1 MHCECRIMEIEMDK
15 KLFAA
20 LLILTLVFTFGCLS
34 KQKISIVKN
43 DSNLSEN
50 IANNTTDGLNE
61 QNTAATSVTSTQ
73 SKIISIHYF
82 SFMPN
87 IITVSPGTTVVW
99 KNDDNHVIHHVV
111 SGYIKDH
118 KSVPDGLFDSGKFDY
133 GQSRNYT
140 FKKVG
145 EYPFYS
151 PEHIQMQGMVIV
163 GKQQNNTIQI
173 STPHFVGSIP
183 SHNKT
188 VTSIEQI
195 WITFS
200 VPISNGSS
208 ISVYDI
214 THNKP
219 VELKDA
225 GIAISNY
232 LRLKA
237 EFQNP
242 LQPATYKVSYA
253 EARPEG
259 VYYGQFFF
267 TVKNA

>member
-1 MHCECRIMEIEMDK
+1 MNCECKIIEAEMDK
-15 KLFAA
+15 RLFVIF
-20 LLILTLVFTFGCLS
+20 LIVALVFTFGCLG
-34 KQKISIVKN
+34 KQEMPIIKN
-43 DSNLSEN
+43 ASNSSGT
-50 IANNTTDGLNE
+50 AGNTTAILSE
-61 QNTAATSVTSTQ
+61 QNTAASVASTS
-73 SKIISIHYF
+73 SKMISIHYF
-82 SFMPN
+82 SFIPN

-99 KNDDNHVIHHVV
+99 KNNDNHVIHHFI
-111 SGYIKDH
+111 SGYIKNH
-118 KSVPDGLFDSGKFDY
+118 KGVPDGLFDSGKFNY
-133 GQSRNYT
+133 GQSWNYT
-140 FKKVG
+140 FNKKG

-151 PEHIQMQGMVIV
+151 PEHIQMQGLIIV
-163 GKQQNNTIQI
+163 GGLENNTIQI

-183 SHNKT
+183 SHNRT
-188 VTSIEQI
+188 LNSLNQI

-237 EFQNP
+237 QFQNP
-242 LQPATYKVSYA
+242 LQPATYKVSYT
-253 EARPEG
+253 EVRSEG
-259 VYYGQFFF
+259 TYYGQFFF
-267 TVKNA
+267 DIKNS